1 MRLTRVY
8 VAAPVSAGKRVVVEG
23 SAANHIARVLRL
35 RSGDALTV
43 FDGSGGEFGARIEEF
58 RKEAVVV
65 TVEEHRPLDR
75 ESPLPLTLVQ
85 GISRGERMD
94 WIIQKA
100 TELGA
105 SRIAPVFT
113 KRSVVRLDEKQA
125 ERKLQHWRAITVAA
139 CEQCGRNRIPDLAAP
154 VDFFDM
160 LAGDSSGRPDSA
172 RGPDSLG
179 RPDPTAR
186 SDSAGSTRLLLSP
199 TGDLRIDDLQD
210 VGKGITVLIGPEG
223 GLEDVEQEAAIAAG
237 FKAVRLGP
245 RVLRTETA
253 AIAALTIIQ
262 RYFGDL

>member
-1 MRLTRVY
+1 MRLTRIHVDAP
-8 VAAPVSAGKRVVVEG
+8 VAAGGRLVVEG

-35 RSGDALTV
+35 RCGDALTV

-65 TVEEHRPLDR
+65 AVEEHRPLDR
-75 ESPLPLTLVQ
+75 ESPLPLTLTQ
-85 GISRGERMD
+85 GISRSERMD

-105 SRIAPVFT
+105 SRIVPVFT

-125 ERKLQHWRAITVAA
+125 ERKLQHWRAIAVAA
-139 CEQCGRNRIPDLAAP
+139 CEQCGRNRIPDLVAP
-154 VDFFDM
+154 VDFYDR
-160 LAGDSSGRPDSA
+160 LAADSAGRPDS
-172 RGPDSLG
+172 S
-179 RPDPTAR
+179 
-186 SDSAGSTRLLLSP
+186 GSTRLLLSP
-199 TGDLRIDDLQD
+199 SGDLRIDDLRD
-210 VGKGITVLIGPEG
+210 VGTGITVLIGPEG

>member
-8 VAAPVSAGKRVVVEG
+8 VEAPVAGGKRLVVEG
-23 SAANHIARVLRL
+23 SAANHITRVLRL

-58 RKEAVVV
+58 RKDSVVV
-65 TVEEHRPLDR
+65 SVEDHRPLDR
-75 ESPLPLTLVQ
+75 ESPLPLTLAQ

-100 TELGA
+100 TELGT
-105 SRIAPVFT
+105 SRIVPLFT

-125 ERKLQHWRAITVAA
+125 DRKLQHWRAIAISA
-139 CEQCGRNRIPDLAAP
+139 CEQCGRNRIPELAAP
-154 VDFFDM
+154 IDFFDV
-160 LAGDSSGRPDSA
+160 LPADSSGA
-172 RGPDSLG
+172 
-179 RPDPTAR
+179 
-186 SDSAGSTRLLLSP
+186 TRLLLSP
-199 TGDLRIDDLQD
+199 TGDLRIEDLQD
-210 VGKGITVLIGPEG
+210 VGQNIGKEVRQGAGNGITVLIGPEG
-223 GLEDVEQEAAIAAG
+223 GLEDVEQEAALAAG

>member
-8 VAAPVSAGKRVVVEG
+8 VDAPLAAGKRVVVEG
-23 SAANHIARVLRL
+23 SAANHITRVLRL

-58 RKEAVVV
+58 RKESVLVS
-65 TVEEHRPLDR
+65 VEEHRGLDR
-75 ESPLPLTLVQ
+75 ESPLSLTLAQ

-105 SRIAPVFT
+105 SRIVPVFT
-113 KRSVVRLDEKQA
+113 RRSVVRLDEKQA
-125 ERKLQHWRAITVAA
+125 ERKLQHWRAIAVAA
-139 CEQCGRNRIPDLAAP
+139 CEQCGRNRIPELATP
-154 VDFFDM
+154 VDFFDA
-160 LAGDSSGRPDSA
+160 LAPQGSS
-172 RGPDSLG
+172 
-179 RPDPTAR
+179 
-186 SDSAGSTRLLLSP
+186 STRILLSP
-199 TGDLRIDDLQD
+199 SGELRIDDLAD
-210 VGKGITVLIGPEG
+210 VGAGITVLIGPEG
-223 GLEDVEQEAAIAAG
+223 GLEDSEQQAAITAG
-237 FKAVRLGP
+237 FKTVRLGP

>member
-8 VAAPVSAGKRVVVEG
+8 VDAPVAAGKRVVVAG

-65 TVEEHRPLDR
+65 AVEEHRPLDR

-125 ERKLQHWRAITVAA
+125 ERKLQHWRAIAVAA

-160 LAGDSSGRPDSA
+160 LAGDPIGRPDSA
-172 RGPDSLG
+172 G
-179 RPDPTAR
+179 RI
-186 SDSAGSTRLLLSP
+186 DSAGSTRLLLSP

-223 GLEDVEQEAAIAAG
+223 GLEDVEQEAAVTAG

>member
-8 VAAPVSAGKRVVVEG
+8 VDAPIAAGKRLVVAGGAV
-23 SAANHIARVLRL
+23 NHITRVLRL

-58 RKEAVVV
+58 RKDSVVV
-65 TVEEHRPLDR
+65 AVEDHRALDR
-75 ESPLPLTLVQ
+75 ESPLPLTLAQ

-100 TELGA
+100 TELGT
-105 SRIAPVFT
+105 SRIVPLFT

-125 ERKLQHWRAITVAA
+125 ERKLQHWRAIAVAA
-139 CEQCGRNRIPDLAAP
+139 CEQSGRNRIPDLATP
-154 VDFFDM
+154 MDFFD
-160 LAGDSSGRPDSA
+160 LLPADSSGV
-172 RGPDSLG
+172 
-179 RPDPTAR
+179 
-186 SDSAGSTRLLLSP
+186 TRLLLSP
-199 TGDLRIDDLQD
+199 TGAVRIDDLQD
-210 VGKGITVLIGPEG
+210 VAKGITVLIGPEG
-223 GLEDVEQEAAIAAG
+223 GLEDVEQEAAVAAG

>member
-8 VAAPVSAGKRVVVEG
+8 VDAPVAAGKRLVVAG
-23 SAANHIARVLRL
+23 SAANHITRVLRL
-35 RSGDALTV
+35 RNGDALTV

-58 RKEAVVV
+58 RKDSVLVSV
-65 TVEEHRPLDR
+65 KDHRPLDR
-75 ESPLPLTLVQ
+75 ESPLPLTLAQ

-100 TELGA
+100 TELGT
-105 SRIAPVFT
+105 SRIVPLFT
-113 KRSVVRLDEKQA
+113 KRSVVRLDDKQA
-125 ERKLQHWRAITVAA
+125 DRKLQHWRAIAISA
-139 CEQCGRNRIPDLAAP
+139 CEQCGRNRIPELAAP
-154 VDFFDM
+154 VDFFEV
-160 LAGDSSGRPDSA
+160 LPADSSGA
-172 RGPDSLG
+172 
-179 RPDPTAR
+179 
-186 SDSAGSTRLLLSP
+186 TRILLSP

-210 VGKGITVLIGPEG
+210 VAKGITVLIGPEG

>member
-8 VAAPVSAGKRVVVEG
+8 VDAPVVAGKRLVVAG

-43 FDGSGGEFGARIEEF
+43 FDGSGGEFGAHVEEF

-65 TVEEHRPLDR
+65 SVEEHRALDR
-75 ESPLPLTLVQ
+75 ESPLSLTLAQ
-85 GISRGERMD
+85 GVSRGERMD

-105 SRIAPVFT
+105 SRIVPVFT
-113 KRSVVRLDEKQA
+113 KRSVVRLDDKQA
-125 ERKLQHWRAITVAA
+125 ERKLQHWRAIAVSA
-139 CEQCGRNRIPDLAAP
+139 CEQCGRNRLPDVGTP
-154 VDFFDM
+154 VDFFDV
-160 LAGDSSGRPDSA
+160 LPPGF
-172 RGPDSLG
+172 
-179 RPDPTAR
+179 
-186 SDSAGSTRLLLSP
+186 SAGETRLLLSP
-199 TGDLRIDDLQD
+199 TGDLRIDDLKE
-210 VGKGITVLIGPEG
+210 VAKGITVLIGPEG
-223 GLEDVEQEAAIAAG
+223 GLEDVEHEAAIAAG
-237 FKAVRLGP
+237 FKAVRIGP

>member
-8 VAAPVSAGKRVVVEG
+8 VDAPVAAGKRVIVEG

-35 RSGDALTV
+35 RSGDSLTV

-58 RKEAVVV
+58 RKETVVV
-65 TVEEHRPLDR
+65 AVEEHRPLDR

-105 SRIAPVFT
+105 SRIVPVFT

-154 VDFFDM
+154 LDFFDM
-160 LAGDSSGRPDSA
+160 LAGDSSGRPDS
-172 RGPDSLG
+172 
-179 RPDPTAR
+179 
-186 SDSAGSTRLLLSP
+186 GSTRLLLSP
-199 TGDLRIDDLQD
+199 SGDLRIDDLQG

-223 GLEDVEQEAAIAAG
+223 GLEDVEQEAALAAG

>member
-8 VAAPVSAGKRVVVEG
+8 VDAPVTAGKSLVIEG
-23 SAANHIARVLRL
+23 SAANHITRVLRL
-35 RSGDALTV
+35 RNGDELTV
-43 FDGSGGEFGARIEEF
+43 FDGTGGEFGARVEEF
-58 RKEAVVV
+58 RKEAVIVSV
-65 TVEEHRPLDR
+65 AAHRALDR
-75 ESPLPLTLVQ
+75 ESPLPLTLAQ

-105 SRIAPVFT
+105 SRIVPVFT
-113 KRSVVRLDEKQA
+113 KRSVVRLDDKQA

-139 CEQCGRNRIPDLAAP
+139 CEQCGRNRIPELSLPTDIFDVVAP
-154 VDFFDM
+154 DT
-160 LAGDSSGRPDSA
+160 S
-172 RGPDSLG
+172 
-179 RPDPTAR
+179 
-186 SDSAGSTRLLLSP
+186 GSTRLLLSP
-199 TGDLRIDDLQD
+199 TGDLRIDDLTD

-223 GLEDVEQEAAIAAG
+223 GLEDVEQEAAIRAG

>member
-1 MRLTRVY
+1 MRSTRVY
-8 VAAPVSAGKRVVVEG
+8 VDPPIAAGKLLVVEG

-35 RSGDALTV
+35 RSGDELTV
-43 FDGSGGEFGARIEEF
+43 FDGSGGEFGARIEEL
-58 RKEAVVV
+58 RREAVVV
-65 TVEEHRPLDR
+65 AVEEHRALDR
-75 ESPLPLTLVQ
+75 ESPLPLTLAQ

-105 SRIAPVFT
+105 SRIVPVFT

-125 ERKLQHWRAITVAA
+125 ARKMQHWRAIAVAA
-139 CEQCGRNRIPDLAAP
+139 CEQCGRNRIPELATP
-154 VDFFDM
+154 VDFVDV
-160 LAGDSSGRPDSA
+160 LAA
-172 RGPDSLG
+172 E
-179 RPDPTAR
+179 A
-186 SDSAGSTRLLLSP
+186 AGSTRVVLSP
-199 TGDLRIDDLQD
+199 TGDLRVDDLKD
-210 VGKGITVLIGPEG
+210 VAAGITVLIGPEG
-223 GLEDVEQEAAIAAG
+223 GLEAAEQAAAIAAG

>member
-8 VAAPVSAGKRVVVEG
+8 VEAPLAAGKRLVVEG
-23 SAANHIARVLRL
+23 SAANHITRVLRL

-58 RKEAVVV
+58 RKDSVVV
-65 TVEEHRPLDR
+65 AVEDHRPLER
-75 ESPLPLTLVQ
+75 ESPLPLTLAQ

-100 TELGA
+100 TELGT
-105 SRIAPVFT
+105 SRIVPLFT

-125 ERKLQHWRAITVAA
+125 DRKLQHWRAIAIAA
-139 CEQCGRNRIPDLAAP
+139 CEQCGRNRIPELAAP

-160 LAGDSSGRPDSA
+160 LPAEASGA
-172 RGPDSLG
+172 
-179 RPDPTAR
+179 
-186 SDSAGSTRLLLSP
+186 TRLLLSP
-199 TGDLRIDDLQD
+199 TGDLRIEDLGQD
-210 VGKGITVLIGPEG
+210 VRQGASKGITVLIGPEG
-223 GLEDVEQEAAIAAG
+223 GLEDVEQEAALAAG
-237 FKAVRLGP
+237 FKAVQLGP

>member
-8 VAAPVSAGKRVVVEG
+8 VDAPVAAGKRVIVEG

-65 TVEEHRPLDR
+65 AVEEHRPLDR

-105 SRIAPVFT
+105 SRIVPVFT
-113 KRSVVRLDEKQA
+113 KRSVVRLDGKQA

-160 LAGDSSGRPDSA
+160 LAGDSSGHPDSAGRPDSA
-172 RGPDSLG
+172 GH
-179 RPDPTAR
+179 
-186 SDSAGSTRLLLSP
+186 SDSVGATRLLLSP

-223 GLEDVEQEAAIAAG
+223 GLEELEQEAAIAAG

>member
-8 VAAPVSAGKRVVVEG
+8 VDAPVAAGKRLVVAG
-23 SAANHIARVLRL
+23 SAANHITRVLRL
-35 RSGDALTV
+35 RNGDALTV

-58 RKEAVVV
+58 RKDSVLVSV
-65 TVEEHRPLDR
+65 KDHRPLDR
-75 ESPLPLTLVQ
+75 ESPLPLTLAQ

-100 TELGA
+100 TELGT
-105 SRIAPVFT
+105 SRIVPLFT
-113 KRSVVRLDEKQA
+113 KRSVVRLDDKQA
-125 ERKLQHWRAITVAA
+125 DRKLQHWRAIAISA
-139 CEQCGRNRIPDLAAP
+139 CEQCGRNRIPELAAP
-154 VDFFDM
+154 VDFFDV
-160 LAGDSSGRPDSA
+160 LPADSSGA
-172 RGPDSLG
+172 
-179 RPDPTAR
+179 
-186 SDSAGSTRLLLSP
+186 TRLLLSP

-210 VGKGITVLIGPEG
+210 VAKGITVLIGPEG

>member
-1 MRLTRVY
+1 MTRVY
-8 VAAPVSAGKRVVVEG
+8 VDSPVAAGKRVVVAG

-35 RSGDALTV
+35 RSGDSLTV
-43 FDGSGGEFGARIEEF
+43 FDGTGGEFGGRIEEF
-58 RKEAVVV
+58 RKDAVVV
-65 TVEEHRPLDR
+65 AVEEHRPLDR

-125 ERKLQHWRAITVAA
+125 ERKLQHWRAIAVAA

-160 LAGDSSGRPDSA
+160 LAGDPTGRPDSA
-172 RGPDSLG
+172 G
-179 RPDPTAR
+179 RIDA
-186 SDSAGSTRLLLSP
+186 AGSTRLLLSP

-223 GLEDVEQEAAIAAG
+223 GLEDVEQEAAVTAG